1 MKRIMFVLI
10 AVLTVVPQSSAKTQ
24 KMRLL
29 YWNVQNGI
37 WADQANNYDNFV
49 KYVKEQKPDICVWTE
64 AGTIYY
70 DGSSKSKPKAE
81 RYLPAH
87 WDELAARYGHDY
99 IFLGGFRDNYP
110 QVITSRYPIEG
121 VEAILGSRDT
131 VVNHG
136 AAWGRIK
143 VGGQTINIVALHT
156 WPLKHHSS
164 VHKNGEEA
172 RKESALAH
180 GGDLCRIGEV
190 KYICNRTVL
199 SSENGAN
206 EFWMMMGDFN
216 SFSRVDSF
224 NYPDAEEKNP
234 YCYAIHDYIAGN
246 TPYVDICAETRQKF
260 KATTYENT
268 RIDYVYLTPALS
280 KTVTKADI
288 IWTKETAPVQDPTKE
303 TRFWSPSDHL
313 PIIVDFR
320 LPER

>member
-1 MKRIMFVLI
+1 MFILT
-10 AVLTVVPQSSAKTQ
+10 AVALLLTLCSARPQ

-37 WADQANNYDNFV
+37 WADQGNNYDNFV
-49 KYVKEQKPDICVWTE
+49 KYVKKKNPDICVWTE
-64 AGTIYY
+64 ASTIYY
-70 DGSSKSKPKAE
+70 DGTSKVKPKAE

-99 IFLGGFRDNYP
+99 VYLGGFQDNYP
-110 QVITSRYPIEG
+110 QVITSKYPIEG
-121 VEAILGSRDT
+121 VEAMVGSKDT

-136 AAWGRIK
+136 AAWGKIR
-143 VGGQTINIVALHT
+143 VAGRAINVVSLHM

-164 VHKNGEEA
+164 VHYNGEEA
-172 RKESALAH
+172 RSRSAEAH

-190 KYICNRTVL
+190 QYICDHTIL
-199 SSENGAN
+199 SSANGAG

-234 YCYAIHDYIAGN
+234 YCYAIHDYIADK
-246 TPYVDICAETRQKF
+246 TPYVDVCAETRSKF

-268 RIDYVYLTPALS
+268 RIDYVYLTPALR
-280 KTVTKADI
+280 KCVKKADV
-288 IWTKETAPVQDPTKE
+288 IWTKDTKPVQDPTKE

-313 PIIVDFR
+313 PIIVDFKFPSS
-320 LPER
+320 L